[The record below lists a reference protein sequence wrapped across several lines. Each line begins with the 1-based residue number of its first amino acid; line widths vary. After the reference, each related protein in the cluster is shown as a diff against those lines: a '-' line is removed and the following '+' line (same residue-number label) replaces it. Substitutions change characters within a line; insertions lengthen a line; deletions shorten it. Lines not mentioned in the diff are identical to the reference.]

1 MPEFECPY
9 CFSEITA
16 PGDADDHSF
25 HCPRCDGEIRMSS
38 SGQARA
44 VGAARRSGGTGS
56 SRGQSGMV
64 QQVKVVAILMI
75 IQGSLELVL
84 GLVGG
89 IGGSVMVQVEPQG
102 APPVAVFI
110 VLGLVMSGIGASR
123 LLAGIMNLKFR
134 GRIFGIVT
142 HCVGFLTACT
152 GYCAPTAIG
161 LAIYGMIVYLN
172 HDVADAF
179 EQSDERLQSARDRYE
194 N

>member
-1 MPEFECPY
+1 
-9 CFSEITA
+9 
-16 PGDADDHSF
+16 
-25 HCPRCDGEIRMSS
+25 
-38 SGQARA
+38 
-44 VGAARRSGGTGS
+44 
-56 SRGQSGMV
+56 MV